1 MISLSADI
9 IEKFYTFLWP
19 LTRISAVL
27 MTAPLFS
34 AESANARIRLML
46 ALVITY
52 MVYPL
57 MDWPK
62 LDPLSPA
69 GFIALLNQVVI
80 GIVMGISLQMIVS
93 AVVVAGQAVS
103 VTMGLSMANL
113 MDPTLGNVPVLSQ
126 LFLIMGSLLFFD
138 LGGHILLIQT
148 VIDSFTLLP
157 VGGSLISVEAVGKL
171 ITWSSMM
178 FLGGVLIALPVMV
191 SLLLVNIG
199 VGIMTRAAPSLNI
212 FSVGFPAMLAAGY
225 IVLLVCVGSMSERI
239 RWLWQQGFSHMREIL
254 GIG

>member
-1 MISLSADI
+1 MLSLSADI

-19 LTRISAVL
+19 LTRIGAVI
-27 MTAPLFS
+27 MTAPLF
-34 AESANARIRLML
+34 ATESANARLRLML
-46 ALVITY
+46 TLVVTY

-57 MDWPK
+57 LDWPR
-62 LDPLSPA
+62 LDPLSA
-69 GFIALLNQVVI
+69 SGLIALLNQVAI
-80 GIVMGISLQMIVS
+80 GIVMGVSLQIIVS
-93 AVVVAGQAVS
+93 AMVVAGQAVS
-103 VTMGLSMANL
+103 ATMGLSMANL

-126 LFLIMGSLLFFD
+126 FLLIMGSLVFLD
-138 LGGHILLIQT
+138 LGGHILVIQS

-157 VGGSLISVEAVGKL
+157 IGSALISVETIGKL

-225 IVLLVCVGSMSERI
+225 VILLVCVGSMSERI
-239 RWLWQQGFSHMREIL
+239 RWLWQQGFSHMRDIL
-254 GIG
+254 GMG

>member
-69 GFIALLNQVVI
+69 GLIALLNQVVI

-126 LFLIMGSLLFFD
+126 FFLIMGSLLFFD

-157 VGGSLISVEAVGKL
+157 IGGSLISVEAVGKL

-212 FSVGFPAMLAAGY
+212 FSVGFPAMVFAGFAVLILALPSIGA
-225 IVLLVCVGSMSERI
+225 RI
-239 RWLWQQGFSHMREIL
+239 QWLWMQGFFQVRSL
-254 GIG
+254 VGLT

>member
-80 GIVMGISLQMIVS
+80 GILMGVSLQMIVS

-103 VTMGLSMANL
+103 VTMGLSM
-113 MDPTLGNVPVLSQ
+113 DPTLGNVPVLSQ
-126 LFLIMGSLLFFD
+126 FFLIMGSLLFFD

-157 VGGSLISVEAVGKL
+157 IGRSLISVEAVGKL

-239 RWLWQQGFSHMREIL
+239 RWLWQHGFSHMRDIL

>member
-69 GFIALLNQVVI
+69 GLIALLNQVVI

-126 LFLIMGSLLFFD
+126 FFLIMGSLLFFD

-157 VGGSLISVEAVGKL
+157 IGGSLISVEAVGKL

-191 SLLLVNIG
+191 SLLLVNNF
-199 VGIMTRAAPSLNI
+199 L
-212 FSVGFPAMLAAGY
+212 
-225 IVLLVCVGSMSERI
+225 
-239 RWLWQQGFSHMREIL
+239 
-254 GIG
+254 